1 MSNEIMPDLQKPSK
15 SLSSE
20 QYAHLRAELKS
31 PYRGLRR
38 FVYVSFAASG
48 GIGALIFLAK
58 LTSGQD
64 IARSLPNFALQVG
77 IVALM
82 IWLLNRDR

>member
-1 MSNEIMPDLQKPSK
+1 MPDLKKPKK

-20 QYAHLRAELKS
+20 EYAQLRAELKS

-48 GIGALIFLAK
+48 AIGAFIFLAQ
-58 LTSGQD
+58 LVSGRD
-64 IARSLPNFALQVG
+64 ATRILPNFALQVG

-82 IWLLNRDR
+82 IWLLRRDR